1 MTKYREWALNI
12 LCWDGVL
19 PVAVITVPK
28 IVMLLFPMMPGARE
42 LTFIIVPVT
51 AFVIRYVNGRMR
63 FRSGELYIWQ
73 LVVFFMALCV
83 LFVFDAILTMMQL
96 VQKGVPREAYLT
108 AGVIYL
114 IYLSLM
120 AIALFPA
127 RKESTYE
134 FWPNDTEGN

>member
-12 LCWDGVL
+12 LCWDGIL

-28 IVMLLFPMMPGARE
+28 IAMLLFPMMPGARE

-63 FRSGELYIWQ
+63 FISGELYIWQ

-83 LFVFDAILTMMQL
+83 LFVLDAIWTMMHL
-96 VQKGVPREAYLT
+96 VQNGVPPEAYLT
-108 AGVIYL
+108 AAVIYL

-127 RKESTYE
+127 RKKSTYA
-134 FWPNDTEGN
+134 FWPTDAK